1 MTREEFEKR
10 YHKSPEE
17 VLEEMR
23 KLRSEHPG
31 REICCPA
38 EDWAFG
44 LVISRQAASARQRKT
59 QTDGLRN
66 QKEGG

>member
-38 EDWAFG
+38 KDWAFG
-44 LVISRQAASARQRKT
+44 LVAEGVLASIAESHKLT
-59 QTDGLRN
+59 
-66 QKEGG
+66 